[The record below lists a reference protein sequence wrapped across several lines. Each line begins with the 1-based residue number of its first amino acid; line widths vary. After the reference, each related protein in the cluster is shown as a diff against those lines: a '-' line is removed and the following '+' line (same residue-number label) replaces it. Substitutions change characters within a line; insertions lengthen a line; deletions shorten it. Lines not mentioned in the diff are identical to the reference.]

1 VGKRAFIS
9 FIAAVLISAGG
20 LLEAQTASTG
30 AFPLS
35 GWRVFHAEGTITL
48 NRGGARILYQGDSK
62 ELAEILLVPGD
73 MIQTSTGKA
82 ELQMISGASLGGGT
96 HTVIKLS
103 ENASLLIGD
112 KPEDGDFVIEL
123 LYGRMRVVT
132 GTAEPSIEILSGSS
146 LAAIKDSDTAI
157 DFVAMPSITH
167 PMLSLHCFS
176 GEGELIPRLTPGA
189 EEAKIPIS
197 AGESLVM
204 EYQTPFSYVERTALD
219 DKVAAYW
226 DVNPFAGEAP
236 LAMPLAAAARTPE
249 PAVAEKPAPM
259 EEPVVVRQE
268 DPQPAAKEKTSN
280 EKTPRPPRVSDG
292 SKGKHFFAIAGVL
305 LVVAGAAAQT
315 YSLIGNPSPALKDP
329 LFYGSYASMGVGVVF
344 VIGSAI
350 FYPGKSASKK

>member
-1 VGKRAFIS
+1 VVKRAFLS

-20 LLEAQTASTG
+20 LLEAQTASAG

-35 GWRVFHAEGTITL
+35 GWKTFHAEGSITL
-48 NRGGARILYQGDSK
+48 NRGGVRSIYPGESK
-62 ELAEILLVPGD
+62 ELREILLVPGD

-82 ELQMISGASLGGGT
+82 ELQMISEVSLGGGT

-112 KPEDGDFVIEL
+112 KPEDGNFVVEL

-157 DFVAMPSITH
+157 DFVAMPSVTH
-167 PMLSLHCFS
+167 PMLSVHCFS

-189 EEAKIPIS
+189 EAAKIPIG

-219 DKVAAYW
+219 VQVVAYW
-226 DVNPFAGEAP
+226 DVNPFAGTAP
-236 LAMPLAAAARTPE
+236 LAMPLAAMARTPE
-249 PAVAEKPAPM
+249 PVMVAEEPAAAPV
-259 EEPVVVRQE
+259 EEP
-268 DPQPAAKEKTSN
+268 PPAAKEKAP
-280 EKTPRPPRVSDG
+280 KPPRVSDG
-292 SKGKHFFAIAGVL
+292 SKGKHFFAIAGML
-305 LVVAGAAAQT
+305 LVAAGAAAQT
-315 YSLIGNPSPALKDP
+315 YSLMGNPSPELKDP
-329 LFYGSYASMGVGVVF
+329 LFYGSYASFGVGVIF
-344 VIGSAI
+344 VIGSAV
-350 FYPGKSASKK
+350 FYPGKTASAK